1 LTSFRKLLCTAA
13 AIALAGCTAP
23 MGGPLMSSMQ
33 PAPALQALP
42 GDAPRVAGKTEV
54 LWLGQATTRITTPG
68 GKVIVIDPWLK
79 TNPKTPAQWKDLAA
93 LGHVDL
99 ILVTHAHFDHFAD
112 APELAKMN
120 NAPMYGPAG
129 LGQTVATYGILPAN
143 LAPRFGKGG
152 TILPWGPTGPK
163 ITAVHAEHS
172 SELGWKDAN
181 GKDIVLPGGEPQGY
195 IIEMENGFKVWHMGD
210 TGVFGDMRLIGEM
223 YHPDVVLMPI
233 GNHFV
238 MSPQDAAMAV
248 RDMIHPR
255 YAIPIHYG
263 TTPQLRGTPAELL
276 SAMGTAT
283 SPRILVPEPGQKYD
297 F

>member
-1 LTSFRKLLCTAA
+1 MTKLRPLLLAA
-13 AIALAGCTAP
+13 AALALAGCASGPTAP
-23 MGGPLMSSMQ
+23 RQ
-33 PAPALQALP
+33 AAPVLRAMPP
-42 GDAPRVAGKTEV
+42 GQLAGGKTEV

-79 TNPKTPAQWKDLAA
+79 TNPKTPANFKDLAA
-93 LGHVDL
+93 LGKVDL

-112 APELAKMN
+112 APELAKMH

-129 LGQTVATYGILPAN
+129 LGQTVSTLGILPAN

-163 ITAVHAEHS
+163 ITAVRAEHS
-172 SELGWKDAN
+172 SELGWKDAA
-181 GKDIVLPGGEPQGY
+181 GKDMVYPGGEPVGF
-195 IIEMENGFKVWHMGD
+195 IVEMENGFKVWHMGD
-210 TGVFGDMRLIGEM
+210 TGVFGDMRLIGDM
-223 YHPDVVLMPI
+223 YRPDLVLLPI

-248 RDMIHPR
+248 RDMIRPR

-263 TTPQLRGTPAELL
+263 TTPQLRGTPEEFTGALGNA
-276 SAMGTAT
+276 SGVTV
-283 SPRILVPEPGQKYD
+283 LVPQPGQKYD

>member
-1 LTSFRKLLCTAA
+1 MTRFRSLLCTAA
-13 AIALAGCTAP
+13 LLALAGCTTP
-23 MGGPLMSSMQ
+23 MGGPLSSMQ
-33 PAPALQALP
+33 AAPALQARP

-68 GKVIVIDPWLK
+68 GKVILIDPWLK

-93 LGHVDL
+93 LGKVDL

-112 APELAKMN
+112 APELAKMH

-129 LGQTVATYGILPAN
+129 LGQTVSTYGILPAN

-163 ITAVHAEHS
+163 ITAVRAEHS
-172 SELGWKDAN
+172 SELAWKDAA
-181 GKDIVLPGGEPQGY
+181 GKDIVLPGGEPVGF
-195 IIEMENGFKVWHMGD
+195 IIEMENGFKVWHLGD
-210 TGVFGDMRLIGEM
+210 TGVFGDMRLIGDM
-223 YHPDVVLMPI
+223 YRPDVVLMPI

-248 RDMIHPR
+248 RDMIRPR

-263 TTPQLRGTPAELL
+263 TTPQLRGTPAELI
-276 SAMGTAT
+276 SAMGNAA